1 VVAWDMG
8 SVPEVIDEGVTGFRV
23 LSIEAAVEAVG
34 KADALDRAAIR
45 EVFDRRFT
53 AARMARDYVEI
64 YQRMLAG
71 TGG

>member
-1 VVAWDMG
+1 MG
-8 SVPEVIDEGVTGFRV
+8 SVREVIDEGVTGFRV
-23 LSIEAAVEAVG
+23 LSIEAAVEAVR
-34 KADALDRAAIR
+34 KADGLDRAAIR